1 MMGEHY
7 PNKEFQPMV
16 MCDRK
21 VAQGTGDIAV
31 EPAMTQEQCLRAILA
46 GIEVVPI

>member
-1 MMGEHY
+1 MDVGMMGEHY

-21 VAQGTGDIAV
+21 VVWKG
-31 EPAMTQEQCLRAILA
+31 RAILLWSRYDS
-46 GIEVVPI
+46 G